1 MSGITGRSRMTRM
14 WAWKCSCNQKK
25 KILMLR
31 PPFIHCLTPNLLPL
45 VYYHSPCQA
54 SILLRY
60 RGLENANSRQKVST
74 NRDPL
79 EAKQKKTLSEA
90 KKGGAAALTK
100 KTSFVTANSKA
111 TGKKASE
118 NGSGNSTP
126 AIGSETNLEST
137 EESAEA
143 ELGRNFF
150 FFPDI

>member
-1 MSGITGRSRMTRM
+1 MS
-14 WAWKCSCNQKK
+14 
-25 KILMLR
+25 
-31 PPFIHCLTPNLLPL
+31 
-45 VYYHSPCQA
+45 
-54 SILLRY
+54 SINS
-60 RGLENANSRQKVST
+60 LEVSGARKHKLSTKVST

-79 EAKQKKTLSEA
+79 EAKQKKTLSKA

-118 NGSGNSTP
+118 NGSGNSTR
-126 AIGSETNLEST
+126 AIGSDTLVAGTATQKTVDTDHEATDGVDNDIISVDNDDDKQDDKSETNLEST